1 MKCLFMGGLTAP
13 SFCTAAFMAYNMEYA
28 LIGFMEFKWF
38 SSDNRFLNPLFNW
51 NKTHASEAKSRRFYF

>member
-1 MKCLFMGGLTAP
+1 MGGLTAP

-28 LIGFMEFKWF
+28 LIEFMEFKWF